1 MAKRKRLS
9 PLISGAQF
17 EAAAPE
23 TKSMVRAPIADIAG
37 DVSTTAALDELS
49 QTIQTA
55 RSRGRMII
63 EVPLDKIE
71 TDFLVRD
78 RVIVDDAEMQT
89 LVESI
94 AARGQ
99 QTAIEVV
106 DLGTGRYGLISGWR
120 RCQALQQLYAR
131 TGEARFG
138 FALAVNRQPV
148 DQAET
153 YLAMVE
159 ENEIRVGLS
168 YYERARIAAKATAL
182 GVFDTEKQ
190 ALNKLYASASRSKR
204 SKIRS
209 FLTIYHAM
217 DDALK
222 FPETLGERLG
232 LKLAAFVDG
241 STEQA
246 DHLRNAL
253 SRENAATSEDEHA
266 LLQHLLDSN
275 IETNQAKSGGENSK
289 PSVEKTPKPNEEF
302 EVRRLRAGVVAH
314 IYADGRLEIKGPGLS
329 KQLCDEM
336 LGWLN
341 RSLK

>member
-1 MAKRKRLS
+1 VAKRKRLS

-17 EAAAPE
+17 ETAAPE

-49 QTIQTA
+49 QTIQDA

-71 TDFLVRD
+71 ADFLVRD
-78 RVIVDDAEMQT
+78 RVIADNAEMQT

-94 AARGQ
+94 SARGQ

-106 DLGTGRYGLISGWR
+106 DLGGGRYGLISGWR
-120 RCQALQQLYAR
+120 RCQALQQLYAQ

-182 GVFDTEKQ
+182 GVFGTEKQ

-232 LKLAAFVDG
+232 LKLASFID
-241 STEQA
+241 SSSEQA
-246 DHLRNAL
+246 DNLRQVL
-253 SRENAATSEDEHA
+253 SRENVTTAEDEYA
-266 LLQHLLDSN
+266 LLQRLLEPKEEPNKEKGDGGTPTSK
-275 IETNQAKSGGENSK
+275 AGKASKSD
-289 PSVEKTPKPNEEF
+289 VEF
-302 EVRRLRAGVVAH
+302 EVRRLRSGVVAH
-314 IYADGRLEIKGPGLS
+314 IFSDGRLVIKGPGLS
-329 KQLCDEM
+329 KQLCDDM
-336 LGWLN
+336 LGWLD